1 MESAESVLDEHE
13 VAAALHGAI
22 GLLVR
27 RMRQAQLPGSL
38 TLAESST
45 LKRLEKSGPAT
56 SSELAKQDRISPQS
70 MGATL
75 AMLEQ
80 RGLIER
86 NRDPADGRRILLSV
100 SGAGHQMVND
110 RRGART
116 EQFATA
122 LRAAFTD
129 DELAQLLA
137 AAPLLERL
145 AEKL

>member
-1 MESAESVLDEHE
+1 MESAGSVLDEHE

-27 RMRQAQLPGSL
+27 KMRQAQLPGEL
-38 TLAESST
+38 TLAEASA
-45 LKRLEKSGPAT
+45 LKRLDKGGPAT

-75 AMLEQ
+75 ATLEQ

-100 SGAGHQMVND
+100 SGAGHQ
-110 RRGART
+110 
-116 EQFATA
+116 
-122 LRAAFTD
+122 
-129 DELAQLLA
+129 
-137 AAPLLERL
+137 
-145 AEKL
+145 

>member
-1 MESAESVLDEHE
+1 MERAGTVTDDYE
-13 VAAALHGAI
+13 VAAALRVAI
-22 GLLVR
+22 GMLVR
-27 RMRQAQLPGSL
+27 KMRQAHLPGEL
-38 TLAESST
+38 TLSETWALS
-45 LKRLEKSGPAT
+45 RLDRNGPAT
-56 SSELAKQDRISPQS
+56 SSELAKLDRISPQS

-75 AMLEQ
+75 AALEQ

-86 NRDPADGRRILLSV
+86 RRDPADGRRILLSV